1 MSDEKTPT
9 QSQSTSEELIAVR
22 REKLAKLK
30 ELGLEP
36 YGAAFET
43 TTTPGELKANFNDD
57 KPVKLGGA
65 TSSHSRHG

>member
-43 TTTPGELKANFNDD
+43 TTTPG
-57 KPVKLGGA
+57 
-65 TSSHSRHG
+65 